1 MPDKTFVRL
10 PNRALLSVSG
20 EDRVAFLQG
29 LISNDVAR
37 VAPDR
42 AVWAAFLTP
51 QGKFLHDLFL
61 AARGDEILI
70 EVEADRLDDL
80 RKKLSLYK
88 LRSKVAIVPAEG
100 LAVFASLGGSAT
112 IGLANEAGAAKS
124 FGSGVALVD
133 PRLARAG
140 LRFYLADD
148 QPLRAAGFSEGPF
161 DAWDRN
167 RIRLGLP
174 DGSRDLT
181 VEKAILLEN
190 GFDELH
196 GVDFQKGCYMG
207 QELTARTKYRGLV
220 RKRLMPV
227 RIDGTPPEPGTPVM
241 FDGAE
246 AGEMRSSAGDLGL
259 AMIRL
264 EHFRKAE
271 GQDGA
276 FTCGEAKLTPWK
288 PDWAVF
294 PEE

>member
-1 MPDKTFVRL
+1 MPEKTFARL
-10 PNRALLSVSG
+10 PNRALLAVSG

-29 LISNDVAR
+29 LVSNDVAR
-37 VAPDR
+37 VSPER
-42 AVWAAFLTP
+42 ALWAAFLTP
-51 QGKFLHDLFL
+51 QGKFQHDLFL
-61 AARGDEILI
+61 VARGDDILI
-70 EVEADRLDDL
+70 DVEADRLEEL

-88 LRSKVAIVPAEG
+88 LRSKVAIAPAAG
-100 LAVFASLGGSAT
+100 LAVFATLGGAAT
-112 IGLANEAGAAKS
+112 IGLADEAGAAKS
-124 FGSGVALVD
+124 FGGGVALVD

-148 QPLRAAGFSEGPF
+148 QPLRAAGFAEGPF
-161 DAWDRN
+161 AAWDRH

-174 DGSRDLT
+174 DGSRDLA
-181 VEKAILLEN
+181 VDKAILLEN
-190 GFDELH
+190 GFDELK

-227 RIDGTPPEPGTPVM
+227 RIDGPVPAPGTPVM
-241 FDGAE
+241 QDGTE
-246 AGEMRSSAGDLGL
+246 AGEMRSSAGELGL

-264 EHFRKAE
+264 DRFRKVE
-271 GQDGA
+271 GHDGA
-276 FTCGEAKLTPWK
+276 FACGEAKLTPWK